1 MSAHDRCPGGVHG
14 VDVEARG
21 YETISGTS
29 MASPHVAGTAAL
41 CLATGGCGGG
51 PASVS
56 PKLRTDAAAQPASYG
71 FLGDSDNSIVT
82 RRNTRSYGYLVRAGG
97 NQAPLWA
104 VSPRPG
110 AHRLFLTFGSYARDG
125 GIRRAI

>member
-1 MSAHDRCPGGVHG
+1 VYGQNPAPAADLEVDPIADLEADRLEHRWNTRWSAVDFCGLPRTWWSGVTRAFASVHR

-21 YETISGTS
+21 YEKISGTS

-41 CLATGGCGGG
+41 CLSTGGCGGG

-71 FLGDSDNSIVT
+71 FLGDSDN
-82 RRNTRSYGYLVRAGG
+82 RS
-97 NQAPLWA
+97 
-104 VSPRPG
+104 
-110 AHRLFLTFGSYARDG
+110 
-125 GIRRAI
+125 